1 MAEICS
7 EAKSILI
14 LCAIGNLNE
23 FYFLIVSFFLFSFC
37 LKDKSG
43 FTMHL
48 ITSLIIGS
56 TVFDYANSDFGMFLG
71 EARVYAII
79 GEFLENKTIAF
90 LRLGSATSDGFC
102 TI

>member
-23 FYFLIVSFFLFSFC
+23 FCFHIVYFFLFSFC

-48 ITSLIIGS
+48 ITSLIGS
-56 TVFDYANSDFGMFLG
+56 TVFDYVNSDFGMFLG

-79 GEFLENKTIAF
+79 GEFLENKTIVF
-90 LRLGSATSDGFC
+90 LRLGSATNDGC
-102 TI
+102 MK